1 MGVFRR
7 RTRGSG
13 QPLVRDAEAL
23 RAKIDG
29 MRLRI
34 NAFVANIEREF
45 YVIEETMK
53 EVEQA
58 LEVVC
63 RDLDDDRLTQI
74 NESLSAARED
84 HPKVQGE
91 SKKRAD

>member
-1 MGVFRR
+1 MGVFRKR
-7 RTRGSG
+7 SRGGG

-63 RDLDDDRLTQI
+63 RDLDESRLSQPDDM
-74 NESLSAARED
+74 NPEAAED
-84 HPKVQGE
+84 AGTSSSSQRKSE
-91 SKKRAD
+91 

>member
-7 RTRGSG
+7 RPKAGG

-63 RDLDDDRLTQI
+63 RDLDDTGLAAQADAP
-74 NESLSAARED
+74 SKVDSADPPSE
-84 HPKVQGE
+84 PGGE
-91 SKKRAD
+91 QPAE

>member
-7 RTRGSG
+7 RTKGSVP
-13 QPLVRDAEAL
+13 PLVRDAEAL

-63 RDLDDDRLTQI
+63 RDLDDSRLGMVDDT
-74 NESLSAARED
+74 SLEARED
-84 HPKVQGE
+84 TPKAQGE
-91 SKKRAD
+91 NKKRPD

>member
-7 RTRGSG
+7 KPRAGG
-13 QPLVRDAEAL
+13 QPLIRDAEAL

-34 NAFVANIEREF
+34 NAFVANMEREF

-63 RDLDDDRLTQI
+63 RDLDDSGSVLQADT
-74 NESLSAARED
+74 SA
-84 HPKVQGE
+84 
-91 SKKRAD
+91 RADEVESSSESGGERQAE

>member
-1 MGVFRR
+1 MGVFRKR
-7 RTRGSG
+7 SPKGV

-58 LEVVC
+58 VEAVC
-63 RDLDDDRLTQI
+63 RDLDQSSIGGLPPPPSIGEQGPQPRPGAET
-74 NESLSAARED
+74 AED
-84 HPKVQGE
+84 
-91 SKKRAD
+91 

>member
-7 RTRGSG
+7 RAKGSA

-45 YVIEETMK
+45 YVIEETMR

-63 RDLDDDRLTQI
+63 RDLDEDQLSSI
-74 NESLSAARED
+74 SESPSTARGNNS
-84 HPKVQGE
+84 KAQGE
-91 SKKRAD
+91 TKKRAD